1 MTAQGIVVGE
11 PTIQNT
17 NIAVAELTPGEAVQG
32 FPIGRVVGSEPGKA
46 VALSTSG
53 EAAALAEAA
62 PAAALAEAAPTP
74 AAALPA
80 AAVVPPAKP
89 AKPTTIVVVQDTAP
103 AEEKKT
109 KAVNIEN
116 LIDIKNI
123 TEIYFKNNHLEKII
137 EKFEK
142 EEELL
147 PPE

>member
-1 MTAQGIVVGE
+1 MTTQGISVGR
-11 PTIQNT
+11 
-17 NIAVAELTPGEAVQG
+17 A
-32 FPIGRVVGSEPGKA
+32 VGSEPGEA
-46 VALSTSG
+46 VALSTDFSFDKIGEEMKTIQEEQAKAG
-53 EAAALAEAA
+53 EAAAEAA
-62 PAAALAEAAPTP
+62 PAAAA
-74 AAALPA
+74 
-80 AAVVPPAKP
+80 

-103 AEEKKT
+103 AETKKT